1 MPDNDPIPLEECS
14 GQSIINESVTDDD
27 RVSVRCRR
35 KLARRSCSGMRV
47 CFSPQFDSGKVDPTE
62 CPVVD
67 ISAGGFS
74 IEYDRRTPLGL
85 CGTITYR
92 AESGLPVHIGCT
104 VRHCVEQMDG
114 LFRLGIKLDRRLQAA
129 EMRPIRTTIG
139 RELAPGIRAR
149 KLKQPI
155 TG

>member
-1 MPDNDPIPLEECS
+1 MTENDPIPLEECS
-14 GQSIINESVTDDD
+14 GQPIVNESAADDAH
-27 RVSVRCRR
+27 VSVRCRR
-35 KLARRSCSGMRV
+35 KLPRRTHQNMRI

-74 IEYDRRTPLGL
+74 IEYDRRIPLGL
-85 CGTITYR
+85 RGAITYR

-114 LFRLGIKLDRRLQAA
+114 LFRIGIKLDRRLQAA
-129 EMRPIRTTIG
+129 EMRPIRTTVG

-155 TG
+155 TW

>member
-1 MPDNDPIPLEECS
+1 MPDNESIPLEEC
-14 GQSIINESVTDDD
+14 GGEATIHLPADARI
-27 RVSVRCRR
+27 SVRCRR
-35 KLARRSCSGMRV
+35 KLARHNYRNMMRI

-85 CGTITYR
+85 RGTISYR
-92 AESGLPVHIGCT
+92 ADSGLPVHIGCT

-114 LFRLGIKLDRRLQAA
+114 LFRLGIKLDRKLQVA
-129 EMRPIRTTIG
+129 ELRPIRIAIG
-139 RELAPGIRAR
+139 REIAPGIRAR